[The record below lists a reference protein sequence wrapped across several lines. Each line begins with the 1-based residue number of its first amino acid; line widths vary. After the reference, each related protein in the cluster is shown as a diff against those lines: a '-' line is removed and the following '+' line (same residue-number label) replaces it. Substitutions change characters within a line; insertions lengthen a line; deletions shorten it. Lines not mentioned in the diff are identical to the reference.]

1 MHACMRDALLQYH
14 WKREKVTVNRLR
26 VGDLVDLA
34 EDGCFGALT
43 APELDALRR
52 VWPDHL
58 VIRATLDELQNFP
71 VVATTVGVNIMRTA
85 GGISDQS
92 IAGSLRRHASSR
104 KLFGRTSGC

>member
-1 MHACMRDALLQYH
+1 MQQY
-14 WKREKVTVNRLR
+14 WKREKVTVDRLR

-52 VWPDHL
+52 VWPDHQ
-58 VIRATLDELQNFP
+58 VIRATLDERRNFP
-71 VVATTVGVNIMRTA
+71 SVAPTTGVNITPTV

-92 IAGSLRRHASSR
+92 PAGSLGRYAGSR
-104 KLFGRTSGC
+104 KSFGRTSGC